1 MKNGKQSR
9 TSIWRLLPLLMLLT
23 ALIPTI
29 LFAGPLPGVKAVGG
43 AIYALPL
50 YPVLL
55 ITAAVLSALSTPLV
69 RLLAL
74 RMKKFVQLPRAIS
87 IDTHIL
93 PTPAAGGLAIYLGVA
108 GSLLLAQLPSGFEK
122 RVLVAGAVLV
132 FFGLLD
138 DSRALKIPSRL
149 GGQFL
154 ARFLLDN
161 RALSTGAKLIGQ
173 LLAAGLLLVVPGPG
187 DALAVPLL
195 FDNLAVNQVIA
206 FLWLVGMI
214 NAVNFLDIMDGL
226 AAGTSAIT
234 AFGFFVLSAFI
245 SDVQPIA
252 GLAVALV
259 GGALG
264 FLIYNFE
271 PASIFMGDTGSQFLG
286 VVLGALS
293 LHVASLSSSLTMV
306 PPALVLLGIPLF
318 EVAFTSTIRIWTGKL
333 PWKGSKDHFPLRM
346 FQRGLSVRRIVL
358 TSYAVAFCL
367 IPCAIVLMQVNQWD
381 QLLILSLLAVS
392 GVGAGLWLSQVKVP
406 KASSLRARS
415 EAVVVEKPGQP
426 DSVKESRL

>member
-1 MKNGKQSR
+1 MEKAKQR
-9 TSIWRLLPLLMLLT
+9 QTSIWKLLPVLMFLT
-23 ALIPTI
+23 VLIPTI
-29 LFAGPLPGVKAVGG
+29 LFAGPAPGVRGAGR
-43 AIYALPL
+43 AIYTLPL

-55 ITAAVLSALSTPLV
+55 MVAAALSALLTPLV

-74 RMKKFVQLPRAIS
+74 RMRKFVQLPRAIS
-87 IDTHIL
+87 IDTHVL

-108 GSLLLAQLPSGFEK
+108 GSLWLAQPLSGFEK

-138 DSRALKIPSRL
+138 DSRALRIPSRL

-154 ARFLLDN
+154 ARLLLDN

-173 LLAAGLLLVVPGPG
+173 LLAAGLLLVGPGPG
-187 DALAVPLL
+187 DALAAPAL

-226 AAGTSAIT
+226 AAGTSAIA

-245 SDVQPIA
+245 SDGQPLA

-264 FLIYNFE
+264 FLIHNFE

-286 VVLGALS
+286 VVLGVLALR
-293 LHVASLSSSLTMV
+293 VASLSSSLTMV

-318 EVAFTSTIRIWTGKL
+318 EAAFTPTIRIWTGKL

-346 FQRGLSVRRIVL
+346 FQLGFSVRRIVL
-358 TSYAVAFCL
+358 TSYAVAFGL
-367 IPCAIVLMQVNQWD
+367 IPCAIVIMQFNQWT
-381 QLLILSLLAVS
+381 QLLIFSFLAVS
-392 GVGAGLWLSQVKVP
+392 GAGAGLWLSQVKVP
-406 KASSLRARS
+406 KASSGRAQS
-415 EAVVVEKPGQP
+415 GAVVVEKPKQP
-426 DSVKESRL
+426 DSVQRSRL